1 MVVHKFPPESLGG
14 TEIHSESLARELAVR
29 HEVTI
34 FYRQYV
40 NTTQEAAAI
49 QSSTDLRLAPVR
61 VQATARLSTLI
72 GEFWYS
78 FRNKA
83 IERRFGA
90 LLEEVRPDI
99 VHVQHVMGLSA
110 ELIPIAK
117 KYGLPVVLTL
127 HDYWYMCAKSQLI
140 RPDEQVCEMVD
151 TGPDCVLCAAA
162 RVGLSALRW
171 VTPLATWPFF
181 YRRRVMHRALQF
193 VDRFIAPSQF
203 LITKY
208 IAHGL
213 PRDKIVYIENGIR
226 LPTALPNDMSR
237 RNDRLCFAY
246 LGAIAPQKGVHI
258 LIEAFNG
265 LSPDSAELRIYGDL
279 ETFPDYVAKLRR
291 DCRNPS
297 VHFLGSVP
305 HDRVLETIARAD
317 ALIVPSLW
325 FENSPLV
332 IQEAAAVRVPVIASR
347 NGALAEKVQEGKNG
361 FLFTVGDPLALRAI
375 IQSIVENPVQLEWV
389 RAHIEPPKSIAETA
403 TQVEAVYWEALAVNR
418 LEPAE
423 PDSR

>member
-1 MVVHKFPPESLGG
+1 MVVHKFPPENLGG
-14 TEIHSESLARELAVR
+14 TEIYTESLACELAIR

-40 NTTQEAAAI
+40 NTTQEAAM
-49 QSSTDLRLAPVR
+49 QCSTDLRLVPVKVR
-61 VQATARLSTLI
+61 ATAWFSNPI

-78 FRNKA
+78 FRNTT

-117 KYGLPVVLTL
+117 KHGLPVVVTL

-171 VTPLATWPFF
+171 ATPLVALPFL
-181 YRRRVMHRALQF
+181 YRRQVVHRALQS
-193 VDRFIAPSQF
+193 VDCFIAPSHF
-203 LITKY
+203 LIAKY

-213 PRDKIVYIENGIR
+213 PKDKIVYIENGIR
-226 LPTALPNDMSR
+226 LPVALPDRITR
-237 RNDRLCFAY
+237 RNGRLRFAY

-265 LSPDSAELRIYGDL
+265 LSPDSAELRVYGDL
-279 ETFPDYVAKLRR
+279 ETFPDYAAKLRR

-297 VHFLGSVP
+297 VHFLGPVP
-305 HDRVLETIARAD
+305 HEKVLATIAHAD

-361 FLFTVGDPLALRAI
+361 FLFTVGDPLALRAV
-375 IQSIVENPVQLEWV
+375 IQSILENPMQLERV
-389 RAHIEPPKSIAETA
+389 RAHIEPPKPIAETA
-403 TQVEAVYWEALAVNR
+403 AQVEAVYWEALTAN
-418 LEPAE
+418 
-423 PDSR
+423 S